1 MQSCQRLL
9 TILGMETKTAIEK
22 AGGTSA
28 LAKLLG
34 ISSQAISQWGEN
46 VPRGRYW
53 QLKVIKPDWFL
64 E

>member
-1 MQSCQRLL
+1 MQSRARML
-9 TILGMETKTAIEK
+9 TMRIMETKKAIAK
-22 AGGTSA
+22 AGGRSA

-34 ISSQAISQWGEN
+34 ISSQAISQWGDN

-53 QLKVIKPDWFL
+53 QLKVLKPDWFL

>member
-1 MQSCQRLL
+1 
-9 TILGMETKTAIEK
+9 METKKAIAK
-22 AGGTSA
+22 AGGRSA

-34 ISSQAISQWGEN
+34 ISSQAISQWGDN

-53 QLKVIKPDWFL
+53 QLKVLKPDWFL